1 MSKKIEK
8 KHNFHEKKK
17 FRAKFFS
24 GNVKPFSKT
33 TAEIISS
40 ISQTF
45 FTEGSKM
52 QESVFLTTSVVFLEQ
67 SSKYIG
73 FSFEALA
80 KLFRQR
86 SSFFFTE
93 SPKTCKKL
101 DISQKSVFL
110 QITLHWTLWKQ
121 FRQPCRK
128 ASPKV
133 RRKFGVC
140 KNYKT
145 TQFWKK
151 VSPQSFLLGFQI
163 NLLRFLQQIFSK
175 EMENR

>member
-1 MSKKIEK
+1 MKK
-8 KHNFHEKKK
+8 KHNFHEKK
-17 FRAKFFS
+17 FS
-24 GNVKPFSKT
+24 SKIFLWKRKNLFE
-33 TAEIISS
+33 TAETISS

-86 SSFFFTE
+86 TE

-110 QITLHWTLWKQ
+110 LITLSLNTLKTASTTLSES
-121 FRQPCRK
+121 F
-128 ASPKV
+128 AESPKEI
-133 RRKFGVC
+133 RCLQKLQ
-140 KNYKT
+140 NYT
-145 TQFWKK
+145 I
-151 VSPQSFLLGFQI
+151 L
-163 NLLRFLQQIFSK
+163 
-175 EMENR
+175 